1 MSSFVLKMIGII
13 SMLLDHIGYAFYGH
27 SILRIIG
34 RLAFPIFAFQAVI
47 GYEHTKNLKKH
58 FFKLLVF
65 AIISEIPFYLL
76 TSITTKTISLN
87 VMFTILL
94 GLFTIELFKKAS
106 NKFDGFL
113 IVTLM
118 CIFAQLLNVD
128 YRWFGILTIF
138 FFYYYR
144 DNKVKCL
151 ISYALINA
159 AYYLINLVSLEWF
172 YLYCFISAMFAF
184 ILIRFYNNQEGRKT
198 KYLFYLFYPAH
209 MLVIYLVH
217 LIIKG

>member
-1 MSSFVLKMIGII
+1 
-13 SMLLDHIGYAFYGH
+13 
-27 SILRIIG
+27 
-34 RLAFPIFAFQAVI
+34 
-47 GYEHTKNLKKH
+47 
-58 FFKLLVF
+58 
-65 AIISEIPFYLL
+65 
-76 TSITTKTISLN
+76 
-87 VMFTILL
+87 MFTILL

-138 FFYYYR
+138 FFYNYR

-151 ISYALINA
+151 ISYTLINA